1 MINVVCILE
10 NERIYSRLKNSSK
23 INCDVKINVIERK
36 SVEVNLQMYDP
47 DLVIL
52 DKDCAFYDHALQ
64 MCKMYEID
72 YEHFDGN
79 FKRLVDTVEIVANRK
94 EEAKRKSVEADKPG
108 LNLVE
113 PVEKFKTVTSLDE
126 ITEGL
131 SEIKHETIK
140 EDPPPEKNI
149 KRVDSLFEKRIFDDE
164 YSTPTVSNLA
174 QTQFVGI
181 ISPYRKQGSSFIGQ
195 LLSQLI
201 SNVTQ
206 TKVCM
211 LEVGKSKS
219 LYDYFDIL
227 QRVHSKKLQFNSLF
241 HNDKL
246 NENLVRINSVY
257 YGIKH
262 IEENEQYLSSEQFMS
277 LYGELR
283 DAQVVFLD
291 IGYVSFPDDEE
302 QYTDEHHQLM
312 KMIKKM
318 DHVFLVLDSDKESI
332 LGSAKLINSLSDVR
346 NITTILNKT
355 ASGINEKLLQYY
367 YKSEKRYN
375 SLIRIPHVDRQ
386 HILKSQYEGKNYFL
400 NEEIETLTNEP
411 LIKLS
416 KYILGSNFIKD
427 LENQS
432 DDEKKGLFNNLLRKV
447 KR

>member
-1 MINVVCILE
+1 MIDIVCILE
-10 NERIYSRLKNSSK
+10 NERIYNRLKNTSK
-23 INCDVKINVIERK
+23 INCDVKINVVQRK
-36 SVEVNLQMYDP
+36 DVEANLQKYDP

-52 DKDCAFYDHALQ
+52 DQSCTFYDHALQ
-64 MCKMYEID
+64 ICKMYELD
-72 YEHFDGN
+72 YEHYDGN
-79 FKRLVDTVEIVANRK
+79 FKRLVDTVDIIANRK
-94 EEAKRKSVEADKPG
+94 EQAKRKAVEADKPG
-108 LNLVE
+108 LDIPE
-113 PVEKFKTVTSLDE
+113 PVEEFKTVTSLDE

-131 SEIKHETIK
+131 SEIKHEPTK
-140 EDPPPEKNI
+140 DEPPAEKNVKI
-149 KRVDSLFEKRIFDDE
+149 VDSLFENKSFDDE

-181 ISPYRKQGSSFIGQ
+181 ISPYRKQGSSFISQ

-227 QRVHSKKLQFNSLF
+227 QREHSKKLQFNSLF

-262 IEENEQYLSSEQFMS
+262 INDEEQYLSNEQFMS

-291 IGYVSFPDDEE
+291 IGYVSFPDEEE

-367 YKSEKRYN
+367 YKSEKRYK
-375 SLIRIPHVDRQ
+375 SLVRIPYVDRQ

-427 LENQS
+427 FDNQS